1 MPWGWR
7 LLQSPWGNIFFMH
20 RNELAYHFAKA
31 AHKSINQKRK
41 YTGEDYIVHPERVVA
56 ILKQAGVQDGE
67 TLQAAFLHDVLEDVA
82 DRNPAYGAEK
92 IEEYFGRKVL
102 TLVRELTDEYTS
114 KKYLKLNR
122 NVRKGLEAIRL
133 GYISKEAMKIKLAD
147 LIDNGQDI
155 AKHDPGFAKLYL
167 KEKDR
172 ILEAFEPVVVQSND
186 KVLKDLFE
194 KAKLTK

>member
-1 MPWGWR
+1 
-7 LLQSPWGNIFFMH
+7 MH

-41 YTGEDYIVHPERVVA
+41 YTGEDYIVHLERVVA
-56 ILKQAGVQDGE
+56 ILKQAGVQDNE

-82 DRNPAYGAEK
+82 DHNPAYGAEK

-122 NVRKGLEAIRL
+122 NIRKGLEAIRL

-155 AKHDPGFAKLYL
+155 AKHDSKFAELYL
-167 KEKDR
+167 REKDN
-172 ILEAFEPVVVQSND
+172 ILKAFEPVVAQSND